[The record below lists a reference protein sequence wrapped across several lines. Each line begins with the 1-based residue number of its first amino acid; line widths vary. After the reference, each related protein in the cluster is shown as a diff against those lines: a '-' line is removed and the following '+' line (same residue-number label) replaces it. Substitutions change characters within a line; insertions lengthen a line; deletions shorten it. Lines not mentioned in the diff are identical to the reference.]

1 MGNIFLW
8 VVIMAALVGAFVA
21 LGGLASSIA
30 SKPDLKNKT
39 WRLRAVRFGQLSVVL
54 GGLLHAAS
62 TSFFYVDKLDTAHVV
77 KRFMG
82 SEMPQGQIIALQGE
96 NGPQAKIYGPGLHF
110 SPLVTLYNDIEH
122 LPAVKI
128 PAGHYGLVTALDG
141 RKLPEDVVI
150 ASPLPGTSIAPSAAV
165 EGGADVRNLFS
176 AETFLDPENGG
187 YQGVQSTVLKPG
199 IHRLNL
205 FLFNVRIVDENGI
218 ATVYN
223 AEGRQT
229 SQSRSMPTTI
239 TQIPTGYVGVVK
251 SNIQEDWRT
260 KEQCARGEKA
270 AKLGEIRAKL
280 VPDGCQGVWSTTFE
294 PGAYFFNSSV
304 YEVSSIESRAVRW
317 TYKGGYERCS
327 IDLTVDAEGQF
338 TQSRKC
344 SMVQFDPNS
353 HADEAITV
361 KVEGWDIP
369 VELRV
374 LTQVH
379 PEDAPSVVAAVGSV
393 QNIEDRIVT
402 PAIRSIVRNIGGG
415 FYEAPLVGEDGNPM
429 LDDEGKPVVGK
440 RAARALDFQ
449 DHRAYLE
456 AAFEKAI
463 MAEAAKAGVSILEVK
478 IGEPAIPPELLV
490 ARRREQLSTQLERSF
505 KRERKAQEERIASE
519 NAKARADQQPQLVR
533 AEINLAASEKRK
545 KARENDGEGEKNY
558 LMQVAEGQRSQAE
571 VLGKEN
577 VMKLEFLNSVL
588 KSLVE
593 NPEIAAIVPN
603 PNVLVIGGGGAENA
617 SAIGAGLLKDGLG
630 NLFGGGSAGASA
642 ATASK

>member
-8 VVIMAALVGAFVA
+8 AVIMAVLIGAFVV
-21 LGGLASSIA
+21 LGGLAKHLA
-30 SKPDLKNKT
+30 GESKLKS
-39 WRLRAVRFGQLSVVL
+39 RLLRGGQFAVVL
-54 GGLLHAAS
+54 AGLLHAAS
-62 TSFFYVDKLDTAHVV
+62 TSFFYVDKLETAHFV

-82 SEMPQGQIIALQGE
+82 TEMPQGRIIAMEGE
-96 NGPQAKIYGPGLHF
+96 NGPQAKIYGPGLQF
-110 SPLVTLYNDIEH
+110 SPLISLYNDIEI
-122 LPAVKI
+122 LPAVEV

-165 EGGADVRNLFS
+165 EGGANVQNLFA

-187 YQGVQSTVLKPG
+187 YQGVQATVLKPG

-205 FLFNVRIVDENGI
+205 YLFNVRIVRQDG
-218 ATVYN
+218 ATAVYN
-223 AEGRQT
+223 SNGLQQG
-229 SQSRSMPTTI
+229 QSNSTPTTI
-239 TQIPTGYVGVVK
+239 TQVPTGYVGVVK
-251 SNIQEDWRT
+251 SNIQESWRS
-260 KEQCARGEKA
+260 KDQCARGEKA
-270 AKLGEIRAKL
+270 AKLGEIRATL
-280 VPDGCQGVWSTTFE
+280 VPDGCKGVWSTTFE

-317 TYKGGYERCS
+317 TYKGGYERCA
-327 IDLTVDAEGQF
+327 IDLTVDAQGQF
-338 TQSRKC
+338 TQNRKC
-344 SMVQFDPNS
+344 SMVQFDPNA
-353 HADEAITV
+353 HADTAITV

-369 VELRV
+369 VELRL

-379 PEDAPSVVAAVGSV
+379 AEDAPSVVAAVGSV

-402 PAIRSIVRNIGGG
+402 PAIRSVVRNIGGG
-415 FYEAPLVGEDGNPM
+415 MYEAPLLDEDGSVMMDEDGNP
-429 LDDEGKPVVGK
+429 VVGR

-456 AAFEKAI
+456 TAFEKAI
-463 MAEAAKAGVSILEVK
+463 MQEAAKAGVTILEVK

-490 ARRREQLSTQLERSF
+490 ARRREQLSEQLQRSF
-505 KRERKAQEERIASE
+505 KREREAQEERIASE
-519 NAKARADQQPQLVR
+519 NAKARADQQPDLVK
-533 AEINLAASEKRK
+533 AEIDLSASEKRK

-577 VMKLEFLNSVL
+577 VMMLQALDSVL

-593 NPEIAAIVPN
+593 NPEISAIVPN
-603 PNVLVIGGGGAENA
+603 PNVLVIGSGGAENS
-617 SAIGAGLLKDGLG
+617 SAIGASLLKDGLG
-630 NLFGGGSAGASA
+630 KMFGGA
-642 ATASK
+642 APAAK

>member
-1 MGNIFLW
+1 MSNIVFW
-8 VVIMAALVGAFVA
+8 FVIMAILVGAFVA
-21 LGGLASSIA
+21 LGSLAGSSSPEVQKRKWI
-30 SKPDLKNKT
+30 
-39 WRLRAVRFGQLSVVL
+39 LRIGQFAVVMA
-54 GGLLHAAS
+54 GLLHAAS

-82 SEMPQGQIIALQGE
+82 SEMPQGQIIALKGE
-96 NGPQAKIYGPGLHF
+96 NGPQAKIWGPGLHF
-110 SPLVTLYNDIEH
+110 SPLITLYNDIEN
-122 LPAVKI
+122 LPAVEI
-128 PAGHYGLVTALDG
+128 PAGYYGLVTALDG

-165 EGGADVRNLFS
+165 EGGADVRNLFD
-176 AETFLDPENGG
+176 AETFLDREDGG
-187 YQGVQSTVLKPG
+187 YQGVQATVLKPG

-205 FLFNVRIVDENGI
+205 FLFNVRIVGQNKVFHQYDSEGFTTGDTNDEP
-218 ATVYN
+218 
-223 AEGRQT
+223 T
-229 SQSRSMPTTI
+229 SI
-239 TQIPTGYVGVVK
+239 TEIPTGYVGVVK
-251 SNIQEDWRT
+251 SNIQENWRS

-304 YEVSSIESRAVRW
+304 YEVSKIESRAVRW
-317 TYKGGYERCS
+317 TYKGGYERCN

-338 TQSRKC
+338 TQERKC
-344 SMVQFDPNS
+344 SMVSFDPNN

-393 QNIEDRIVT
+393 QNIEDRIVS

-415 FYEAPLVGEDGNPM
+415 FYEAPIVDQEGNIV
-429 LDDEGKPVVGK
+429 LDEEGSPVIGR

-456 AAFEKAI
+456 TAFERAI

-505 KRERKAQEERIASE
+505 KRERQAQEERIASE
-519 NAKARADQQPQLVR
+519 NAKARADQQPQLVQ
-533 AEINLAASEKRK
+533 AEIDLSASEKRK

-558 LMQVAEGQRSQAE
+558 LMQVAEGQRSQAD
-571 VLGKEN
+571 VLGTEN
-577 VMKLEFLNSVL
+577 VMKLQALTTVLNAL
-588 KSLVE
+588 GD
-593 NPEIAAIVPN
+593 NPEIANIVPN
-603 PNVLVIGGGGAENA
+603 PHVLVIGSGGAENS
-617 SAIGAGLLKDGLG
+617 SAIGASLLKDGMG
-630 NLFGGGSAGASA
+630 KLFGAVAPA
-642 ATASK
+642 AK